1 MLYINNLYIWN
12 IHFVCFCV
20 LKIFIKNFLKKLFF
34 ILLQINIFL
43 MFLDFFDT
51 LILKINLKK

>member
-12 IHFVCFCV
+12 IPFVCFCV
-20 LKIFIKNFLKKLFF
+20 SKKFIKKFKKKLFF